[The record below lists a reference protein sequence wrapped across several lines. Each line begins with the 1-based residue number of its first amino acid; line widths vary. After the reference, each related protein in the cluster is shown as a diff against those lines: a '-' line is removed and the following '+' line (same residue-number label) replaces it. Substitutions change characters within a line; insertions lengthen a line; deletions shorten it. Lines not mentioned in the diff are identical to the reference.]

1 VSDAVGIS
9 KTSSILQRSLQV
21 AAGFLLVSALPACD
35 AKISAYEDLQ
45 NPVAPLLGPPVTRN
59 TTPIDPAFT
68 CMASRIKHTGRR
80 GLRIGVGE
88 VLDLT
93 GKYIEAEGGGIVTK
107 GGAHMVMSALGKLDD
122 SIVLVERVSPEIAE
136 RELAYMDRRQL
147 GDGDKH
153 EVPGEAD
160 LVPWLPYFGGTVL
173 KSDYYI
179 IGAITELNFNI
190 SSSGAEVTLRGF
202 GVQKSKLTMNVA
214 VDLRIVDTQSL
225 NVAGTTSLQKQIVGE
240 EIGAD
245 VFRFFGDYLF
255 DLNTGRRAQEPVQL
269 AVRTTLELAVLEMIS
284 EVTRTDDA
292 PCVTAAEAAMID
304 NIAAARVDPV
314 VTPPAAQARRAV
326 GSRT

>member
-1 VSDAVGIS
+1 VSDA
-9 KTSSILQRSLQV
+9 SIAKAGLVSWRPLR
-21 AAGFLLVSALPACD
+21 AAAAFLLFGALSACD
-35 AKISAYEDLQ
+35 ANLTAFEALDS
-45 NPVAPLLGPPVTRN
+45 PMAPLVGPPVTRN

-68 CMASRIKHTGRR
+68 CMASRIKQTGRN

-93 GKYIEAEGGGIVTK
+93 GKYVEAEGGGIVTK

-122 SIVLVERVSPEIAE
+122 SIVLVERVSTEIAD

-147 GDGDKH
+147 GDGGQH
-153 EVPGEAD
+153 EVPGEAG

-179 IGAITELNFNI
+179 VGAITELNFNI
-190 SSSGAEVTLRGF
+190 SSGGGEVTLSGF
-202 GVQKSKLTMNVA
+202 GVRKSRLTMNVA
-214 VDLRIVDTQSL
+214 IDLRIVDTQSL
-225 NVAGTTSLQKQIVGE
+225 EVVGTTSLQKQIVGE

-269 AVRTTLELAVLEMIS
+269 AVRTTLELAVLEMIG

-292 PCVTAAEAAMID
+292 PCVAVAEAAMID
-304 NIAAARVDPV
+304 SISAARVDPV
-314 VTPPAAQARRAV
+314 VGPPAVQARRAV
-326 GSRT
+326 GRRT